1 MFPDL
6 EFYNIYIFSIIIIEF
21 VYKKI
26 QKVILI
32 NFLLLNLKNTYF
44 LFIKYIIINIDI
56 ILNYLYQIQFIYFL
70 TIYPIIYII
79 FFTIL

>member
-56 ILNYLYQIQFIYFL
+56 ILNYLYQIQSI
-70 TIYPIIYII
+70 
-79 FFTIL
+79 

>member
-44 LFIKYIIINIDI
+44 LFIKYIFLIKLTNIINF
-56 ILNYLYQIQFIYFL
+56 NYNYNYN
-70 TIYPIIYII
+70 
-79 FFTIL
+79 

>member
-44 LFIKYIIINIDI
+44 LFIKYIIINIYID
-56 ILNYLYQIQFIYFL
+56 LNL
-70 TIYPIIYII
+70 I
-79 FFTIL
+79 FFLIYNFFLNCKKIKIKK

>member
-44 LFIKYIIINIDI
+44 LFIKYIIINII
-56 ILNYLYQIQFIYFL
+56 IND
-70 TIYPIIYII
+70 
-79 FFTIL
+79 

>member
-44 LFIKYIIINIDI
+44 LFIKYIIMNIDI
-56 ILNYLYQIQFIYFL
+56 ILNYLYQIQSI
-70 TIYPIIYII
+70 
-79 FFTIL
+79 

>member
-44 LFIKYIIINIDI
+44 LFIKYIIMNIDI
-56 ILNYLYQIQFIYFL
+56 ILNYLYNWSSFSLFYLI
-70 TIYPIIYII
+70 
-79 FFTIL
+79 

>member
-56 ILNYLYQIQFIYFL
+56 ILNYLYQIHFFLFIK
-70 TIYPIIYII
+70 IHDNS
-79 FFTIL
+79 IL

>member
-56 ILNYLYQIQFIYFL
+56 ILNYLYICNEIYYLFFL
-70 TIYPIIYII
+70 IS
-79 FFTIL
+79 

>member
-44 LFIKYIIINIDI
+44 LFIKYIIMNIDI
-56 ILNYLYQIQFIYFL
+56 IPNYL
-70 TIYPIIYII
+70 
-79 FFTIL
+79 

>member
-56 ILNYLYQIQFIYFL
+56 ILNYLYQIQYKFYYNYL
-70 TIYPIIYII
+70 
-79 FFTIL
+79 